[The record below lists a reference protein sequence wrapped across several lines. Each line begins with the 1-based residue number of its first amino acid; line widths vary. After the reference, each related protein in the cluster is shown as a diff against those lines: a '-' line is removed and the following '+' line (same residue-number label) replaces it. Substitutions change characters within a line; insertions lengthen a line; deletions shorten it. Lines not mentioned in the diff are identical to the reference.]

1 MVELLASWP
10 DNYMLFK
17 RPFTVSEWVEWNKPE
32 LFESE
37 REVWSHSIESSR
49 WVSCSVRVGYIRRV
63 YAKSYN
69 CKKNT
74 YSVTDYI
81 GSRVCASYRPP
92 LDKSFVIIQKC
103 VELQDGLLFVST
115 IILYVI
121 QVWSIILHSLGFL
134 DSENFVICI
143 CCLFLWRHIGKWNI
157 WKSVKALSM
166 CSCACGMEKCVLILW
181 QHCFH
186 LCAHALGLASFC
198 FFRDTI
204 TQDVTD
210 TTTKSCRV
218 PWSTR

>member
-1 MVELLASWP
+1 MNELSEISQ
-10 DNYMLFK
+10 NYLK
-17 RPFTVSEWVEWNKPE
+17 VKEKCGVTKLSGASEWVAQLGLDMLE
-32 LFESE
+32 ESMP
-37 REVWSHSIESSR
+37 SR
-49 WVSCSVRVGYIRRV
+49 II
-63 YAKSYN
+63 
-69 CKKNT
+69 KKNT
-74 YSVTDYI
+74 YSLTDYI
-81 GSRVCASYRPP
+81 GSRVCASYSPP

-103 VELQDGLLFVST
+103 VELQDGLLFVSN
-115 IILYVI
+115 IIIHVI
-121 QVWSIILHSLGFL
+121 QIWSIILHILGFL

-143 CCLFLWRHIGKWNI
+143 CCLFLWRHIGKWKN
-157 WKSVKALSM
+157 WKCVKVLSM
-166 CSCACGMEKCVLILW
+166 CFLPLCSCACGMKKCILIPW